1 MAELVKWSGG
11 GGLSFF
17 IKNNEI
23 RGVKDLNISASAETK
38 DTTNGGEKY
47 IKKKNSGSYQISMTA
62 VLNAALG
69 VDVQSLA
76 VAMAEC
82 ARTGDTG
89 YFYTAGAKPFPSN
102 FMCVDAKI
110 GNIQMTPTGK
120 WSYCEVN
127 WTLKQCSKYDG
138 TTGSS
143 RGGSRGST
151 KKPSTKKPTTTS
163 TGSGILTKVGTAVA
177 NAVTNV
183 KNAVTGVINTISA
196 AKAASEKAKANLT
209 TKKTTTTPVK
219 ATGGGGV
226 KKVNMVK

>member
-17 IKNNEI
+17 IKNNGI
-23 RGVKDLNISASAETK
+23 RGVKDLNISASAETE

-89 YFYTAGAKPFPSN
+89 YFYTAGAKLFPSN

-127 WTLKQCSKYDG
+127 WTLKQCSKYNG

-143 RGGSRGST
+143 SKSSGDGGST
-151 KKPSTKKPTTTS
+151 KKTTTTS
-163 TGSGILTKVGTAVA
+163 TDSSILTKVKTAVT
-177 NAVTNV
+177 NAATNV
-183 KNAVTGVINTISA
+183 KNAVSGVINTISA

-209 TKKTTTTPVK
+209 TKKTTTVK

-226 KKVNMVK
+226 KKVNMVNMLK

>member
-23 RGVKDLNISASAETK
+23 RGVKDLNISASAETE

-82 ARTGDTG
+82 ARTGATG
-89 YFYTAGAKPFPSN
+89 YFYTAGAKLFPSN

-143 RGGSRGST
+143 SGGSGGST
-151 KKPSTKKPTTTS
+151 KKKTTTS
-163 TGSGILTKVGTAVA
+163 TSSGILEKVKTAVT

-209 TKKTTTTPVK
+209 TKKTTTTTVK

>member
-23 RGVKDLNISASAETK
+23 RGVKDLNISASTETE

-82 ARTGDTG
+82 ARTGATG
-89 YFYTAGAKPFPSN
+89 YFYTAGAKLFPSN

-110 GNIQMTPTGK
+110 GNIQMTPAGK
-120 WSYCEVN
+120 WSYCEVT

-143 RGGSRGST
+143 SSSSGGSGGST
-151 KKPSTKKPTTTS
+151 KKTTTTS
-163 TGSGILTKVGTAVA
+163 TSSSILTKVKTAVT
-177 NAVTNV
+177 NVVTNV

-209 TKKTTTTPVK
+209 TKKTTTTTVK

-226 KKVNMVK
+226 KKVHMVK